1 MIKFRVLRVEM
12 TMACLVAVASVA
24 IALPASAMTD
34 AECASAWTA
43 ADINKHGY
51 LTAEDGARY
60 HAASRV
66 GDKAIVD
73 GKLTEADFL
82 ANCKAGIFNVRAVD
96 AGAPLKGANSF
107 TEGQAKDRAMANG
120 LSAVSGLK
128 KDNDGIWR
136 GTAQQNGKTVNV
148 AIDYKGNVVAN

>member
-1 MIKFRVLRVEM
+1 MIKFRATKIELTAAFM
-12 TMACLVAVASVA
+12 TVAFVA
-24 IALPASAMTD
+24 ISPPVSAMTD
-34 AECASAWTA
+34 EECASAWTA
-43 ADINKHGY
+43 ADVNKHGY

-60 HAASRV
+60 HAAIRV

-73 GKLTEADFL
+73 DKLNEADFL
-82 ANCKAGIFNVRAVD
+82 AHCKAGLFNVRAVD

-107 TEGQAKDRAMANG
+107 TEGQAKDRAMAHG
-120 LSAVSGLK
+120 LTAVTGLK

-136 GTAQQNGKTVNV
+136 GTAQQNGKPVNV